1 MLAQLLLIH
10 LCHLIAFVLFLKQC
24 PLQIVHCHLDLIE
37 LSFFALDLLHLQL
50 LRLLQ
55 AQYAAPCLLKLRLLF
70 HHPL

>member
-24 PLQIVHCHLDLIE
+24 PLQIVNCHLDLIE
-37 LSFFALDLLHLQL
+37 LPFLAFDLLHLEL

-55 AQYAAPCLLKLRLLF
+55 AQYAAPCLLKLVLLLY
-70 HHPL
+70 HPL